1 MNWSDQLNSSV
12 MDILNLDALVSL
24 ASLGVSLFTVDQER
38 RHHAE
43 AKKLELKHHKF
54 MVEMEKRLHDEQIAL
69 DQKSVDADKR
79 RHNESVRLSN
89 NLHKQAVHLEHTL
102 HQAQLYSALEQH
114 LQDITSD
121 LIVAGKEADRDM
133 WDQRNAQFQT
143 LLLSATVM
151 FAAGMAVIVEG
162 ELPQDTGN
170 VLIVGYSA
178 SVGMSFAFLFVSII
192 LCIRIVVSMS
202 DFMYHLTNHH
212 QGVVSGLVQKATGV
226 MNDVIAIQEGGEY
239 VPFTSREQNKES
251 EEKVA
256 PGEKRPSFL
265 KHQKASY
272 EKKLNELREKKAEI
286 NSYLANQYLNR
297 RLGAADRI
305 QRKKM
310 HKKSMRKGESQ
321 QTTMRREGDEK
332 FGRVSTM
339 SMTTKRHL
347 SRQNSNYSIH
357 TSETDVPSMTEFEA
371 FWQRNLRFPAKSVLY
386 AHGFQV
392 RRHFVKAFFLFCV
405 TNTLVS
411 LPL

>member
-212 QGVVSGLVQKATGV
+212 QGVVSGLVQKVTVLLMQGRC
-226 MNDVIAIQEGGEY
+226 MTTHIEGLGLGRAVLDLLCRVALY
-239 VPFTSREQNKES
+239 VFIITN
-251 EEKVA
+251 V
-256 PGEKRPSFL
+256 
-265 KHQKASY
+265 
-272 EKKLNELREKKAEI
+272 
-286 NSYLANQYLNR
+286 YLAGHWRHERCHRNP
-297 RLGAADRI
+297 GGWRI
-305 QRKKM
+305 RSF
-310 HKKSMRKGESQ
+310 HVTG
-321 QTTMRREGDEK
+321 
-332 FGRVSTM
+332 
-339 SMTTKRHL
+339 TK
-347 SRQNSNYSIH
+347 
-357 TSETDVPSMTEFEA
+357 
-371 FWQRNLRFPAKSVLY
+371 
-386 AHGFQV
+386 
-392 RRHFVKAFFLFCV
+392 
-405 TNTLVS
+405 
-411 LPL
+411 